1 MAENNSISTMLPE
14 LLRLFNN
21 SLESFEKVNQAI
33 TSSNESVTINIQ
45 NNDGTNSRVTIP
57 SFGFL
62 KNSVDRLQNNID
74 TITNV
79 GGQNSSIRLSDGTFR
94 KLVLAKLPT
103 EAQDLTSINS
113 IENFNIK
120 PNWFFEELIN
130 PLLYVSFDLTGQ
142 VPIDTE
148 RAIIQ
153 RYILNTNTQ
162 SKINFFNNTYN
173 GRADINYDDF
183 LQQIV
188 ERNVSYVLDEDVVDL
203 PPRVKRYTGTF
214 SVLRI
219 SDVTST
225 DVVNG
230 ATVTTQRKQYKL
242 NKIFYT
248 DTEADFDDTVQLS
261 VGDSLEVMSNPIST
275 RYKVTNVDSSTN
287 TVIIELVEGSD
298 PVRIGADVLK
308 IASALEDNVQVDVTV
323 GFNER
328 CITFVKPIDPNSKIP
343 AVNWSPGSGYYTN
356 TLTTINANGV
366 EQTLSEYYQQSAID
380 FGSMLLSFADDK
392 IPTTRE
398 GVKPNAPVLN
408 DSDFSV
414 KLINGQVSESSS
426 IVELTD
432 LNNQKNT
439 IEATLKELDGAIS
452 QSRTKIQTT
461 NYKTEVERDAD
472 KNALQGLITERSSQA
487 ELYASVVKEID
498 AKAKDNSVSSIT
510 PKYRARGFWAM
521 PEEKSTPA
529 TGLQSI
535 VKFKTRYRYLSND
548 GAANPVDQF
557 TFKDGSG
564 DTQGAFSNYNIV
576 ESTLRPRAK
585 SSLTGVYQWVEISND
600 NADAV
605 NINQLDIPIRKG
617 EKVEVQVKS
626 ISEAGWP
633 SNPLESDWS
642 NSVILSFPTDLSS
655 DNATEAIINQNQQDL
670 AKVSLEQD
678 LNEMGIQEHLST
690 SFVANENY
698 FAHSS
703 PVIASGFLSENQ
715 TPIDL
720 FTKLQQMQAQLD
732 LFQELLADAQGNLVV
747 TLIDD
752 QGNVQNLKRNSV
764 TKVFAGFYAQEVQ
777 NLDDPRGAIISK
789 TFFINL
795 ANNEQ
800 TTLRLISR
808 ISGNRSRMVKQSE
821 NPNYAGNISS
831 ITGGTTILPA
841 TYSWLDNSQAN
852 QSNNQPTFKT
862 DDSDYNT
869 IRKYDLTPI
878 VLSNPDVKGATR
890 YGQTTSLAPFQS
902 TQNKNQFI
910 NSRFS
915 DVSSEEDFYSYRR
928 PGDSFFTFNLDTAE
942 NFFGRNNPT
951 GSTVAGEFIWGGGF
965 NDDGTPYSASTYP
978 VGPGDDILEVQITH
992 PWVQSYVAYKKAYE
1006 TLTGD
1011 TSNTV
1016 LPATIPAG
1024 GIACTSISS
1033 GGNGTANVM
1042 FRQSRFINLTSDALL
1057 GKSQAIYLNENTIDL
1072 TALSNSADF
1081 SGVIWPNTQFLEAS
1095 PSITAIPTLGQAGDP
1110 NLVNSGAGY
1119 SRNIK
1124 SSFENFDQYTLG
1136 KQSCGSYL
1144 FISADDHEN
1153 LQTGGDSAQSS
1164 KSIKFGQSNSINI
1177 PMVFQY
1183 RMTDY
1188 FGTGSGA
1195 DGGLGNIGGDSTGST
1210 TNLTYAK
1217 KIGFDV
1223 YPNNQDPYQY
1233 DIEVFAKYRSNKLN
1247 INVFPTKTVTKGLN
1261 DLEKV
1266 LTKLSPSVTQTRVN
1280 QPVRRGG
1287 RGGGSFG
1294 GFNKGLF
1301 TGDMFDGGS
1310 NFNGNVQ

>member
-103 EAQDLTSINS
+103 EATDLTSINS

-173 GRADINYDDF
+173 GRADLNYDEF

-188 ERNVSYVLDEDVVDL
+188 ERNISYVLDEDVVDL
-203 PPRVKRYTGTF
+203 PPRVKRYTGNF
-214 SVLRI
+214 SVLRV

-225 DVVNG
+225 DVING

-248 DTEADFDDTVQLS
+248 DIEADFDDTIQLS
-261 VGDSLEVMSNPIST
+261 VGDSLEVISNPIST

-287 TVIIELVEGSD
+287 TVIVELVEGSD
-298 PVRIGADVLK
+298 PIRIGADQLK
-308 IASALEDNVQVDVTV
+308 IASTLEDNVQVDVTV

-328 CITFVKPIDPNSKIP
+328 CITFVKPIDPDSKIP

-356 TLTTINANGV
+356 TLTTINADGV
-366 EQTLSEYYQQSAID
+366 EQTLAEYYQQSAID

-398 GVKPNAPVLN
+398 GVKPNSPVLN

-414 KLINGQVSESSS
+414 KLINAQVSDSSS

-439 IEATLKELDGAIS
+439 IEATLKELDGAIA

-498 AKAKDNSVSSIT
+498 AKQKDNSVSSIT

-521 PEEKSTPA
+521 PKEKSTPA

-535 VKFKTRYRYLSND
+535 VKFKTRYRYLSSD

-585 SSLTGVYQWVEISND
+585 SSLTGVYQWVDISTD

-617 EKVEVQVKS
+617 EQVEVQVKS

-642 NSVILSFPTDLSS
+642 NSIILKFPADLSS

-670 AKVSLEQD
+670 AKVALEQD
-678 LNEMGIQEHLST
+678 LNEMGIQEHLSS
-690 SFVANENY
+690 SFVANETY

-720 FTKLQQMQAQLD
+720 FTKLSQMQSQLD
-732 LFQELLADAQGNLVV
+732 LFQELLAQAQGNLVV
-747 TLIDD
+747 TIIDD

-764 TKVFAGFYAQEVQ
+764 TKIFAGFYAQEVT

-800 TTLRLISR
+800 TGLRLISR
-808 ISGNRSRMVKQSE
+808 ISGNRGRMVKQSE
-821 NPNYAGNISS
+821 NPNYVGNISS

-852 QSNNQPTFKT
+852 QSNNQPTFKS
-862 DDSDYNT
+862 DDADYNT
-869 IRKYDLTPI
+869 VRKYDLTPI
-878 VLSNPDVKGATR
+878 ILSNPDVTAQTK
-890 YGQTTSLAPFQS
+890 YGQTTSLSPFQS

-915 DVSSEEDFYSYRR
+915 DVSSENDFYSYSR
-928 PGDSFFTFNLDTAE
+928 PGDGLFTFNLDTAE
-942 NFFGRNNPT
+942 NFYGRGNGT
-951 GSTVAGEFIWGGGF
+951 MGTTAGQFIWGGGF
-965 NDDGTPYSASTYP
+965 NEDGTPFTAGSYP
-978 VGPGDDILEVQITH
+978 VSPTPDDILEIQITH
-992 PWVQSYVAYKKAYE
+992 PYITSYATYKKAYE
-1006 TLTGD
+1006 NMTGD
-1011 TSNTV
+1011 TSNTT
-1016 LPATIPAG
+1016 LPATIPVG
-1024 GIACTSISS
+1024 GIDCTT
-1033 GGNGTANVM
+1033 GGNGTANIL
-1042 FRQSRFINLTSDALL
+1042 FRQSRFINLTSDSRL
-1057 GKSQAIYLNENTIDL
+1057 GKSQAIYLNENAVDL
-1072 TALSNSADF
+1072 TTLGNSTDF
-1081 SGVIWPNTQFLEAS
+1081 NGVIWPNGQQLQAS
-1095 PSITAIPTLGQAGDP
+1095 PSITAIGPLGQAGDP
-1110 NLVNSGAGY
+1110 NLVNGGAGY

-1124 SSFENFDQYTLG
+1124 GAFENFDQYTLG
-1136 KQSCGSYL
+1136 QQGCGSYL
-1144 FISADDHEN
+1144 FISSDDHLN

-1164 KSIKFGQSNSINI
+1164 KLIQFGQQNSINI

-1195 DGGLGNIGGDSTGST
+1195 DGGIGNIGGDSTGAT
-1210 TNLTYAK
+1210 TNITYAK

-1223 YPNNQDPYQY
+1223 YPNNAEPYQY
-1233 DIEVFAKYRSNKLN
+1233 DVEIFAKYRSNKLN

-1266 LTKLSPSVTQTRVN
+1266 LTKLSPTVTSTRVN
-1280 QPVRRGG
+1280 RIVNEGGVGGG
-1287 RGGGSFG
+1287 RGGGI
-1294 GFNKGLF
+1294 NRGLF
-1301 TGDMFDGGS
+1301 TEDNGS
-1310 NFNGNVQ
+1310 SGNVL

>member
-103 EAQDLTSINS
+103 EAIDLTSINS

-173 GRADINYDDF
+173 GRADLSYDEF

-188 ERNVSYVLDEDVVDL
+188 ERNISYVLDEDVVDL
-203 PPRVKRYTGTF
+203 PPRVKRYTGNF

-230 ATVTTQRKQYKL
+230 ASVTTQRKQYKL

-248 DTEADFDDTVQLS
+248 DVEADFDDTVQLS
-261 VGDSLEVMSNPIST
+261 VGDSLEVLSNPIST

-287 TVIIELVEGSD
+287 TVIVELVEGSD
-298 PVRIGADVLK
+298 PIRIGADQLK
-308 IASALEDNVQVDVTV
+308 IASSLEDNVQVDVTV

-328 CITFVKPIDPNSKIP
+328 CITFVKPIDPDSKIP

-356 TLTTINANGV
+356 TLTTINADGV
-366 EQTLSEYYQQSAID
+366 KQTLAEYYQQSAID

-398 GVKPNAPVLN
+398 GVKPNSPILN

-414 KLINGQVSESSS
+414 KLINAQVSDSSS

-439 IEATLKELDGAIS
+439 IEATLKELDGAIA

-498 AKAKDNSVSSIT
+498 AKGQDNSVASIS
-510 PKYRARGFWAM
+510 PKYRVRGFWAM
-521 PEEKSTPA
+521 PEEKSSPA
-529 TGLQSI
+529 TGPQAI
-535 VKFKTRYRYLSND
+535 VKFKIRYRYLSSD

-557 TFKDGSG
+557 TFTDGSG
-564 DTQGAFSNYNIV
+564 KSQGAFSNYNIID
-576 ESTLRPRAK
+576 STLRPREKNPANG
-585 SSLTGVYQWVEISND
+585 TYQWVAINSD
-600 NADAV
+600 NAEAI

-617 EKVEVQVKS
+617 EQVEVQVKS

-633 SNPLESDWS
+633 SNPLESNWS
-642 NSVILSFPTDLSS
+642 TPVIIQFPADLSS
-655 DNATEAIINQNQQDL
+655 DNAVEAIVSQNQQDR
-670 AKVSLEQD
+670 AKVALEQD
-678 LNEMGIQEHLST
+678 LGAKGIDEHLSS
-690 SFVANENY
+690 SFTANETY

-720 FTKLQQMQAQLD
+720 FTKLTEMQNQLD
-732 LFQELLADAQGNLVV
+732 LFSEILANAKGNLVV

-752 QGNVQNLKRNSV
+752 QGNVTNLKRNSV
-764 TKVFAGFYAQEVQ
+764 T
-777 NLDDPRGAIISK
+777 
-789 TFFINL
+789 
-795 ANNEQ
+795 
-800 TTLRLISR
+800 
-808 ISGNRSRMVKQSE
+808 
-821 NPNYAGNISS
+821 
-831 ITGGTTILPA
+831 
-841 TYSWLDNSQAN
+841 
-852 QSNNQPTFKT
+852 
-862 DDSDYNT
+862 
-869 IRKYDLTPI
+869 IR
-878 VLSNPDVKGATR
+878 
-890 YGQTTSLAPFQS
+890 
-902 TQNKNQFI
+902 
-910 NSRFS
+910 
-915 DVSSEEDFYSYRR
+915 
-928 PGDSFFTFNLDTAE
+928 
-942 NFFGRNNPT
+942 
-951 GSTVAGEFIWGGGF
+951 
-965 NDDGTPYSASTYP
+965 
-978 VGPGDDILEVQITH
+978 
-992 PWVQSYVAYKKAYE
+992 
-1006 TLTGD
+1006 
-1011 TSNTV
+1011 
-1016 LPATIPAG
+1016 
-1024 GIACTSISS
+1024 
-1033 GGNGTANVM
+1033 
-1042 FRQSRFINLTSDALL
+1042 
-1057 GKSQAIYLNENTIDL
+1057 
-1072 TALSNSADF
+1072 
-1081 SGVIWPNTQFLEAS
+1081 
-1095 PSITAIPTLGQAGDP
+1095 
-1110 NLVNSGAGY
+1110 
-1119 SRNIK
+1119 
-1124 SSFENFDQYTLG
+1124 
-1136 KQSCGSYL
+1136 
-1144 FISADDHEN
+1144 
-1153 LQTGGDSAQSS
+1153 SS
-1164 KSIKFGQSNSINI
+1164 KSKSVSLSKIPGACSIKGVFKKAILLSSVFSSPLLIISIRLRNS
-1177 PMVFQY
+1177 
-1183 RMTDY
+1183 
-1188 FGTGSGA
+1188 
-1195 DGGLGNIGGDSTGST
+1195 
-1210 TNLTYAK
+1210 
-1217 KIGFDV
+1217 
-1223 YPNNQDPYQY
+1223 
-1233 DIEVFAKYRSNKLN
+1233 E
-1247 INVFPTKTVTKGLN
+1247 
-1261 DLEKV
+1261 
-1266 LTKLSPSVTQTRVN
+1266 
-1280 QPVRRGG
+1280 
-1287 RGGGSFG
+1287 
-1294 GFNKGLF
+1294 
-1301 TGDMFDGGS
+1301 
-1310 NFNGNVQ
+1310 

>member
-1 MAENNSISTMLPE
+1 MAENNSISTLLPE

-62 KNSVDRLQNNID
+62 KNSVDRLQTNID
-74 TITNV
+74 TITNLN
-79 GGQNSSIRLSDGTFR
+79 GQDSSIRLSDGTFR
-94 KLVLAKLPT
+94 KLVLSKLPT
-103 EAQDLTSINS
+103 EARDLTSINS
-113 IENFNIK
+113 IESFNIK

-153 RYILNTNTQ
+153 RFILNTNTQ
-162 SKINFFNNTYN
+162 AKVNFFNNTYN
-173 GRADINYDDF
+173 GRADLSYDDF

-188 ERNVSYVLDEDVVDL
+188 ERNISYVLDEAVVDL
-203 PPRVKRYTGTF
+203 PPRLKRYTGNF

-219 SDVTST
+219 SDAVVTEEINGASVTS
-225 DVVNG
+225 
-230 ATVTTQRKQYKL
+230 QRKQYKL

-248 DTEADFDDTVQLS
+248 DAEADFDDTVQLS
-261 VGDSLEVMSNPIST
+261 VGDSLEVINNPINT
-275 RYKVTNVDSSTN
+275 RYRVTKVDSSTN
-287 TVIIELVEGSD
+287 TIIVELVEGSQAI
-298 PVRIGADVLK
+298 RIGADILK
-308 IASALEDNVQVDVTV
+308 ISSAIEDNVQVDVTV

-328 CITFVKPIDPNSKIP
+328 CVTFVKPIDPDSKIP
-343 AVNWSPGSGYYTN
+343 SVNWSPGSGYYTN
-356 TLTTINANGV
+356 TLTTINAEGV
-366 EQTLSEYYQQSAID
+366 EQSLAEYYQQSAID
-380 FGSMLLSFADDK
+380 FGAMLLSFADDK

-398 GVKPNAPVLN
+398 GVTPNAPVLN
-408 DSDFSV
+408 DGDFSV
-414 KLINGQVSESSS
+414 KLINAQVSDSPA
-426 IVELTD
+426 IIELTD

-461 NYKTEVERDAD
+461 NYQTEVERDAD
-472 KNALQGLITERSSQA
+472 RNALQGLITERSSQA

-498 AKAKDNSVSSIT
+498 AKAKDNSVSSIS
-510 PKYRARGFWAM
+510 PKYRTRGFWAM

-529 TGLQSI
+529 TGTQSI
-535 VKFKTRYRYLSND
+535 VKFKTRYRYLSSD

-557 TFKDGSG
+557 TFKDGTG

-576 ESTLRPRAK
+576 ESTLRPRGK
-585 SSLTGVYQWVEISND
+585 SSLTGVYQWVAINTD

-617 EKVEVQVKS
+617 EQVEVQVKS

-633 SNPLESDWS
+633 SNPLESEWS
-642 NSVILSFPTDLSS
+642 NSVIVMFPADLSS

-670 AKVSLEQD
+670 AKVALEQD
-678 LNEMGIQEHLST
+678 LNEMGIQEHLSS
-690 SFVANENY
+690 SFTANESY
-698 FAHSS
+698 YAHSS

-720 FTKLQQMQAQLD
+720 FTKLQQMQSQLD
-732 LFQELLADAQGNLVV
+732 LFQEILANAQGNLVV

-752 QGNVQNLKRNSV
+752 QGNVTNLKRNSV
-764 TKVFAGFYAQEVQ
+764 TRIFAGFYTSEVS
-777 NLDDPRGAIISK
+777 NLDDARGAIISK

-800 TTLRLISR
+800 TGLRLIAR
-808 ISGNRSRMVKQSE
+808 ISGNRNRMVKQSE
-821 NPNYAGNISS
+821 NPNYLTSEA
-831 ITGGTTILPA
+831 TGGTVILPA
-841 TYSWLDNSQAN
+841 TYPWLDNSQAN

-862 DDSDYNT
+862 DDADYNT
-869 IRKYDLTPI
+869 LRKYDLTPI
-878 VLSNPDVKGATR
+878 LLTNPSITAGGDQ

-928 PGDSFFTFNLDTAE
+928 PGDGNFTFNLDTAE
-942 NFFGRNNPT
+942 NFYGRVNDTTSSNP
-951 GSTVAGEFIWGGGF
+951 SDFIWGGGF
-965 NDDGTPYSASTYP
+965 MSDGTPTTASAYP
-978 VGPGDDILEVQITH
+978 VSTGDETLEVQITH
-992 PWVQSYVAYKKAYE
+992 PWVTSYAAYRKAYSN
-1006 TLTGD
+1006 LTGD

-1016 LPATIPAG
+1016 LPATPAG
-1024 GIACTSISS
+1024 GVNCADAPT
-1033 GGNGTANVM
+1033 GNGTANVL
-1042 FRQSRFINLTSDALL
+1042 FRQSKFINLTAKENL
-1057 GKSQAIYLNENTIDL
+1057 GKYQAIYLNEKTLDL
-1072 TALSNSADF
+1072 IQLANSANF
-1081 SGVIWPNTQFLEAS
+1081 SGIVWPNGQTLQAS
-1095 PSITAIPTLGQAGDP
+1095 PSIIAVPTLGDP
-1110 NLVNSGAGY
+1110 TNANLVNGGAGY

-1124 SSFENFDQYTLG
+1124 TSFETFDQYTLG
-1136 KQSCGSYL
+1136 TQSCGSYL
-1144 FISADDHEN
+1144 FLSGDTHESI
-1153 LQTGGDSAQSS
+1153 QTGGDSVQSS
-1164 KSIKFGQSNSINI
+1164 TIIQFGQSNSLNI
-1177 PMVFQY
+1177 PLVFQY

-1195 DGGLGNIGGDSTGST
+1195 DGGIGNIGGDSTGAT
-1210 TNLTYAK
+1210 TNLSYAK
-1217 KIGFDV
+1217 KIGFDI
-1223 YPNNQDPYQY
+1223 YPNNQDPFQY
-1233 DIEVFAKYRSNKLN
+1233 DIEVFAAYRSNKLN
-1247 INVFPTKTVTKGLN
+1247 LDVFPSKTVTKGLN

-1266 LTKLSPSVTQTRVN
+1266 LTKLSPSVTATRVN
-1280 QPVRRGG
+1280 EVV
-1287 RGGGSFG
+1287 RGGGSSG
-1294 GFNKGLF
+1294 GFNKGLS
-1301 TGDMFDGGS
+1301 TKD
-1310 NFNGNVQ
+1310 NFNGNVF